1 MIGALLLALQISA
14 AAPAKPSASSFVVR
28 NASRSVT
35 VALAGTPNAP
45 LIRPEALSPILPVT
59 VKAESGGRYTVVV
72 SGVTFGLE
80 VGSRVVRV
88 RDQTRQLASA
98 R

>member
-14 AAPAKPSASSFVVR
+14 TAPAKPSATSFVVR

-45 LIRPEALSPILPVT
+45 LVRPEALSPILTVT

-72 SGVTFGLE
+72 SGVRFG
-80 VGSRVVRV
+80 
-88 RDQTRQLASA
+88 TK
-98 R
+98 